1 VMHGH
6 VIETLDH
13 RCAFANADLA
23 WRTQSKLSEF
33 LQGPARRVMDDVLD
47 QFSAASEVWSIDELE
62 VDLGVLY
69 AHESIDNWAQSLAT
83 HLSEQLRQKSLTR
96 SQSLRSVSGDVKS
109 TNAKHSERE
118 TYAQTES
125 STSHADR
132 ELASFLDYLE
142 RGYLDWSRSLPG
154 GLDVVAWCSTIIE
167 KNGPQLL
174 ASIHARGAQSP
185 AASRLVANASSRSLR
200 LLLQNEVPE
209 LARVLELRL
218 GQLRT
223 EPGINDTRRMSLA
236 FNWLE
241 LCLRLLGGERG
252 LAVEDRRECTTRIQQ
267 RLSSTLFEAL
277 GYAGV
282 SVAGP
287 TLERITNGT
296 PRRPLSLHGVEGA
309 RTVVAR
315 RGAVLDKGLDAVGC
329 IQALMALPGTACS
342 RALLRTLGVDDSKQ
356 NVTTLNQSWSR
367 LHSALVAAEPMC
379 RRTLPGL
386 LSGIIAR
393 HPQWIGHTLR
403 LWALHRA
410 IRRQWAEQ
418 LDTESLHTILEVL
431 ARTQRE
437 SQGGGNTSLGRE
449 LPSSRRIAAGHAAL
463 SLSVKVESTDERSAT
478 LRGEAL
484 VAANA
489 AVTSG
494 DKLLV
499 ETNVGEATTG
509 DESAIGNFGERQRLT
524 QLLELAIRRL
534 IQGGPQR
541 SREEQWSH
549 SGQRFIAQLR
559 GLDGFASHLETTD
572 TVAPAEPELQGLPLP
587 VLRAA
592 TRRVDA
598 PDTNLE
604 NLASIRLPH
613 SSRLAA
619 LESHAS
625 ADARSELASRSSL
638 SGSDDAAGTNAG
650 SQSNRPPTSSKKI
663 GERAPEDHVTGP
675 SNTRAPSVQIVER
688 DSAEHGIARSVEE
701 SSNHQE
707 TTAAIRAR
715 LSQARATLHA
725 ALTLG
730 RDGDSQSLTSAL
742 RLLRQRAPHWLRYT
756 LRVWG
761 AQRLGYRTWARQYGS
776 GIVWRLLDAL
786 DVPSSFDVASDAA
799 ASSKNAH
806 HDEAA
811 GRATAFTGNP
821 RNSELS
827 AKTVRDSRR
836 TTEADCHVESSL
848 AAMRTSVWVAQ
859 DACHVEIPRA
869 AMRAVPNLT
878 ETVGNVQNT
887 GAVGNAAE
895 TSETEVQG
903 VEAFERALSCV
914 EHHLRTQGPRN
925 GSFDAAQLRS
935 ELLECALQLAV
946 QEHEWPRF
954 SDWEDF
960 WDTVTTVLSARL
972 QSEPRTIPTDATSV
986 DLNAASLALDD
997 TLRSRGVS
1005 SVHIQRQLE
1014 NATLVL
1020 QAALLEGRAIDA
1032 PNLESSLQ
1040 LLRSRAPRWLHYVL
1054 RGWGANR
1061 AAREE
1066 WAERWN
1072 AKIVW
1077 MLFQSLDEAASREPP
1092 VAAGAFMTANDTQR
1106 EPAAFECFPSRLEQ
1120 RLPQEKE
1127 CFGITG
1133 AEFDS
1138 ARGSFAQWWPDHS
1151 TESRPVTAA
1160 PGHES
1165 QPELPDNFEHV
1176 SPVQYSYDAR
1186 SALPPDTNVVVVAVT
1201 PSSDRLD
1208 LHMIS
1213 KHVFVTHSESNDT
1226 RDALH
1231 RAGDSLASGANQSLH
1246 ALPRAA
1252 DGQTTGTSEHSASVE
1267 VEQPSFREKLA
1278 SPKQPRLSETAETP
1292 LHRAPRSWQDFCS
1305 AEFAV
1310 RRGMG
1315 LDPLDR
1321 LELADAMS
1329 DPRACQGWLASTSEE
1344 QRWELLSA
1352 FLPESSGVIR
1362 EVSQSLQRAAMRML
1376 AETSSNSPAS
1386 LNPHEMHWRF
1396 IAKHVFLEGLDAEP
1410 AVLAHRYSLYLV
1422 PFVGGSESEMDPL
1435 ELLQWVRK
1443 QLAEAL
1449 ANGRADSAI
1458 ARVSESQPLSN
1469 RDDSH
1474 HAMLHALDVLPTP
1487 SEAWEASYGATAPI
1501 DDVPEN
1507 YSDAADIGAE
1517 RDPLYVGNAGLVLL
1531 APFLERLFTHQ
1542 RLTHEQKFVD
1552 IAARFRAVH
1561 LMEHL
1566 VHGHTNTCEPAWV
1579 LNKLLCG
1586 LPVATPVPPCNG
1598 LDEATSAVL
1607 DDLLRAV
1614 IQHWNALG
1622 KTSIEGLQETF
1633 LRREGR
1639 LTRAENCT
1647 PVGWHLNI
1655 EDKCF
1660 DVLLDRIPWGFSLIK
1675 LPWMEGVL
1683 NVEWH

>member
-1 VMHGH
+1 MMHGH

-23 WRTQSKLSEF
+23 WRTQSKLSQF

-47 QFSAASEVWSIDELE
+47 QFTTASEVWSIDKLE

-83 HLSEQLRQKSLTR
+83 HLSEQLKQRSLTR
-96 SQSLRSVSGDVKS
+96 SPSVRSVSGDVKW

-154 GLDVVAWCSTIIE
+154 GLDVVAWCSAIIE
-167 KNGPQLL
+167 KNGPKLL
-174 ASIHARGAQSP
+174 ASIHAKGAQSP

-200 LLLQNEVPE
+200 LLLRNEVPE

-218 GQLRT
+218 GRLRT
-223 EPGINDTRRMSLA
+223 APGMNDARRMWFES
-236 FNWLE
+236 NWLE
-241 LCLRLLGGERG
+241 LCLRLLGGEKE
-252 LAVEDRRECTTRIQQ
+252 LAVEDRREYTARIQQ
-267 RLSSTLFEAL
+267 RLSTTLFEAL

-282 SVAGP
+282 AVATP
-287 TLERITNGT
+287 MPERISTRDARC
-296 PRRPLSLHGVEGA
+296 PQSLHAVESA
-309 RTVVAR
+309 RTAVVHR
-315 RGAVLDKGLDAVGC
+315 EGGPDKDLDVVGS
-329 IQALMALPGTACS
+329 IQALMAPPGTACS
-342 RALLRTLGVDDSKQ
+342 RSLLKTLGVDETQQ
-356 NVTTLNQSWSR
+356 NVTTLHQSWSR
-367 LHSALVAAEPMC
+367 LHSALVAAESKC
-379 RRTLPGL
+379 CRTLPGL
-386 LSGIIAR
+386 LREISTG

-410 IRRQWAEQ
+410 IRRQWVEQ
-418 LDTESLHTILEVL
+418 LDAESLCAILEVL
-431 ARTQRE
+431 ARTRRE
-437 SQGGGNTSLGRE
+437 SLGGGNTSIGRE

-463 SLSVKVESTDERSAT
+463 SLSVKVASTNELLAKP
-478 LRGEAL
+478 RGEAL
-484 VAANA
+484 IAANA

-494 DKLLV
+494 DKMLV
-499 ETNVGEATTG
+499 ETNVGDATTG
-509 DESAIGNFGERQRLT
+509 DEPSIENFGERQRFT
-524 QLLELAIRRL
+524 QLLELTIRRI
-534 IQGGPQR
+534 IQGGPRSSSDEESHIWQR
-541 SREEQWSH
+541 LVAEVAE
-549 SGQRFIAQLR
+549 
-559 GLDGFASHLETTD
+559 LDGLTSYLETRD
-572 TVAPAEPELQGLPLP
+572 TIAPAEPELQSLPLP

-592 TRRVDA
+592 TRRVDE

-604 NLASIRLPH
+604 NLASVRLPH
-613 SSRLAA
+613 SSRLAS
-619 LESHAS
+619 LECHAS
-625 ADARSELASRSSL
+625 ADARSDLASHSSL
-638 SGSDDAAGTNAG
+638 SGSDDAAGTNVG
-650 SQSNRPPTSSKKI
+650 SQLNRPPTSSKKI

-675 SNTRAPSVQIVER
+675 ANARAPSVQIIER
-688 DSAEHGIARSVEE
+688 DSAEHGIGRSVQE
-701 SSNHQE
+701 SSNHEE

-725 ALTLG
+725 ALTSG
-730 RDGDSQSLTSAL
+730 RDGDSQSLISAL
-742 RLLRQRAPHWLRYT
+742 RLLREQAPHWLRYT

-786 DVPSSFDVASDAA
+786 DVPSSFDVA

-811 GRATAFTGNP
+811 GRATEFAGNP
-821 RNSELS
+821 RNSEFS
-827 AKTVRDSRR
+827 AKTVSDSRR
-836 TTEADCHVESSL
+836 TTRADSHAESSL

-859 DACHVEIPRA
+859 DECYVEIPRA
-869 AMRAVPNLT
+869 AVSTVPNFT
-878 ETVGNVQNT
+878 EIVRNVQNT

-895 TSETEVQG
+895 TSETEVQC
-903 VEAFERALSCV
+903 VEDFERALSCV

-925 GSFDAAQLRS
+925 RPFDAAQLRG

-946 QEHEWPRF
+946 QEHEWARF

-986 DLNAASLALDD
+986 DLNAASLALND

-1014 NATLVL
+1014 KAASVL

-1032 PNLESSLQ
+1032 ANLESSLQ

-1061 AAREE
+1061 AVREQ

-1092 VAAGAFMTANDTQR
+1092 AAVGALMTVNDTQR
-1106 EPAAFECFPSRLEQ
+1106 EPAAFECFPSSFEQ

-1133 AEFDS
+1133 AELDS
-1138 ARGSFAQWWPDHS
+1138 ARGSFAQWWLDHS

-1176 SPVQYSYDAR
+1176 SPMHYSYDAR

-1201 PSSDRLD
+1201 PSSDQLD
-1208 LHMIS
+1208 PHMIS
-1213 KHVFVTHSESNDT
+1213 KHAFVTHSESNEA

-1231 RAGDSLASGANQSLH
+1231 RAGDSLAFGVNQSVY

-1252 DGQTTGTSEHSASVE
+1252 DGQTTGASEHSASVE

-1278 SPKQPRLSETAETP
+1278 SPKQPRLRETAETP
-1292 LHRAPRSWQDFCS
+1292 PHRGPRSWQDFCS
-1305 AEFAV
+1305 AEFAS
-1310 RRGMG
+1310 RLAAG
-1315 LDPLDR
+1315 LEPLDR

-1376 AETSSNSPAS
+1376 AETSLNSPAS

-1422 PFVGGSESEMDPL
+1422 PFVGGSESERDPL
-1435 ELLQWVRK
+1435 GLLQWVRK

-1449 ANGRADSAI
+1449 ANGRVDSAI
-1458 ARVSESQPLSN
+1458 AWVSESQPLSN
-1469 RDDSH
+1469 RDDLH

-1487 SEAWEASYGATAPI
+1487 SEAWEASYGVTAPI
-1501 DDVPEN
+1501 DDVPEK

-1531 APFLERLFTHQ
+1531 APFLERLFAHQ

-1586 LPVATPVPPCNG
+1586 LPVATPVPRCNG

-1647 PVGWHLNI
+1647 PVGWHLKI